1 MPEPFV
7 GWLIQTCLACSLPD
21 HHQIICQPSAIKNMP
36 EVIVSNATTSLDGT
50 ALAAASTSK
59 YKPTTVDQ
67 GSTPYQFDVGLLA
80 SINPNPVTACSAA
93 HLADRTRDGVQSLV
107 NKIFALPITRDP
119 DHGPL
124 ASLPAFTSKLPREKS
139 MPKPKPLT
147 KWEKFAKQKGI
158 QSRKKDKMVFDENT
172 QEWVPRWGFKGA
184 NKDLEEQWIHEL
196 KNNGNTDMDP
206 AKTAKKER
214 LAKKQKNEKQRL
226 GNLARAAA
234 STAASSAASSSS
246 KGGLGDANAAKL
258 ARAAA
263 REKRKAELE
272 ADVLRSRAS
281 TASMGRFDKTL
292 QGEQKQ
298 KGLKRKFDPNE
309 KDVGAERASNLALL
323 NKLGTAAMRKN
334 AKLAQ
339 GQGDRELVNTRK
351 AVQFATAGHG
361 VTSMKAKRGKRASK

>member
-1 MPEPFV
+1 MP
-7 GWLIQTCLACSLPD
+7 A
-21 HHQIICQPSAIKNMP
+21 A
-36 EVIVSNATTSLDGT
+36 IVSDTATSLDGT

-59 YKPTTVDQ
+59 YKPTTVDE
-67 GSTPYQFDVGLLA
+67 GPSPYQFDLGLLT
-80 SINPNPVTACSAA
+80 SINPNPLTSTSSSK
-93 HLADRTRDGVQSLV
+93 LLSLTRDGVQSLV
-107 NKIFALPITRDP
+107 NKIFTLPVTRDP
-119 DHGPL
+119 ENGPL

-139 MPKPKPLT
+139 MPKPKPMT

-158 QSRKKDKMVFDENT
+158 QSRKKDKMVYDEAT
-172 QEWVPRWGFKGA
+172 KEWVPRWGFKGA

-234 STAASSAASSSS
+234 STAASSTSSSNT
-246 KGGLGDANAAKL
+246 KGALGDANAGKL

-263 REKRKAELE
+263 REQRKAQLE

-292 QGEQKQ
+292 KGESKP
-298 KGLKRKFDPNE
+298 KGIKRKFDPNE
-309 KDVGAERASNLALL
+309 KDVAAERAGNLALL
-323 NKLGTAAMRKN
+323 NKLGTSAMRK
-334 AKLAQ
+334 KAQ
-339 GQGDRELVNTRK
+339 NSEGQGDKELVNTRK
-351 AVQFATAGHG
+351 AVQFATGGHG
-361 VTSMKAKRGKRASK
+361 VTSMNGAKRGKRGGK

>member
-1 MPEPFV
+1 MP
-7 GWLIQTCLACSLPD
+7 A
-21 HHQIICQPSAIKNMP
+21 A
-36 EVIVSNATTSLDGT
+36 IVSDTTTSLDGT

-67 GSTPYQFDVGLLA
+67 GPTPSQFDLGLLT
-80 SINPNPVTACSAA
+80 SINPNPVASTKPS
-93 HLADRTRDGVQSLV
+93 HLLDRTRDGVQSLV
-107 NKIFALPITRDP
+107 NKVFTLPITRHP

-158 QSRKKDKMVFDENT
+158 QSRKRDKMVFDEAT

-196 KNNGNTDMDP
+196 KNNGNTDLDP

-226 GNLARAAA
+226 GNIARAAA
-234 STAASSAASSSS
+234 STAASAAASTS

-263 REKRKAELE
+263 REQRKAQLE

-292 QGEQKQ
+292 KGEQKP
-298 KGLKRKFDPNE
+298 KGIKRKFDPNE
-309 KDVGAERASNLALL
+309 KDVAAERAGNLALL
-323 NKLGTAAMRKN
+323 NKLGTSAMRK
-334 AKLAQ
+334 KAQ
-339 GQGDRELVNTRK
+339 NSEGQGDKELVNTRK
-351 AVQFATAGHG
+351 AVQFATGGHG
-361 VTSMKAKRGKRASK
+361 VTSMKDDKRGGN

>member
-1 MPEPFV
+1 MP
-7 GWLIQTCLACSLPD
+7 T
-21 HHQIICQPSAIKNMP
+21 AI
-36 EVIVSNATTSLDGT
+36 VADTTTSLDGT

-59 YKPTTVDQ
+59 YKPTTVDE
-67 GSTPYQFDVGLLA
+67 GPTPYQFDLGLLT
-80 SINPNPVTACSAA
+80 SINPNPLTSTSDDAL
-93 HLADRTRDGVQSLV
+93 LARARDGVQSLV
-107 NKIFALPITRDP
+107 NKIFALPITRDAEY
-119 DHGPL
+119 GPL
-124 ASLPAFTSKLPREKS
+124 AALPAFTSKLPREKS

-158 QSRKKDKMVFDENT
+158 QSRKKDKMVYDENIG
-172 QEWVPRWGFKGA
+172 EWVPRWGYKGA

-196 KNNGNTDMDP
+196 KNNGNTDMGP

-214 LAKKQKNEKQRL
+214 LAKQAKNEKQRL

-234 STAASSAASSSS
+234 STAAASSSS
-246 KGGLGDANAAKL
+246 LSAQKGGLGDANAAKL

-292 QGEQKQ
+292 KGEQKQ

-309 KDVGAERASNLALL
+309 KDTTAERANNLALL
-323 NKLGTAAMRKN
+323 NKLGTSAMRKKAAN
-334 AKLAQ
+334 TA
-339 GQGDRELVNTRK
+339 GQGDADLVNTRK
-351 AVQFATAGHG
+351 AVQFATGGHG
-361 VTSMKAKRGKRASK
+361 VTSMKGGSGKRGRK

>member
-1 MPEPFV
+1 MP
-7 GWLIQTCLACSLPD
+7 T
-21 HHQIICQPSAIKNMP
+21 AI
-36 EVIVSNATTSLDGT
+36 VADTTTSLDGT

-59 YKPTTVDQ
+59 YKPTTVDE
-67 GSTPYQFDVGLLA
+67 GPTPYQFDLGLLT
-80 SINPNPVTACSAA
+80 SINPNPLTSTSDDAL
-93 HLADRTRDGVQSLV
+93 LARARDGVQSLV
-107 NKIFALPITRDP
+107 NKIFALPITRDAEY
-119 DHGPL
+119 GPL
-124 ASLPAFTSKLPREKS
+124 AALPAFTSKLPREKS

-158 QSRKKDKMVFDENT
+158 QSRKKDKMVYDENIG
-172 QEWVPRWGFKGA
+172 EWVPRWGYKGA

-214 LAKKQKNEKQRL
+214 LAKQAKNEKQRL

-234 STAASSAASSSS
+234 STAAASSSS
-246 KGGLGDANAAKL
+246 LSAQKGGLGDANAAKL

-292 QGEQKQ
+292 KGEQKQ

-309 KDVGAERASNLALL
+309 KDTTAERANNLALL
-323 NKLGTAAMRKN
+323 NKLGTSAMRKKAAN
-334 AKLAQ
+334 TA
-339 GQGDRELVNTRK
+339 GQGDADLVNTRK
-351 AVQFATAGHG
+351 AVQFATGGHG
-361 VTSMKAKRGKRASK
+361 VTSMKGGSGKRGRK

>member
-1 MPEPFV
+1 MP
-7 GWLIQTCLACSLPD
+7 TA
-21 HHQIICQPSAIKNMP
+21 
-36 EVIVSNATTSLDGT
+36 IVSSTTTSLDGT
-50 ALAAASTSK
+50 SLHAASTSK
-59 YKPTTVDQ
+59 YKPTTVDETP
-67 GSTPYQFDVGLLA
+67 TPYQFDLGLLT
-80 SINPNPVTACSAA
+80 SINPNPLPSTLTAETLSS
-93 HLADRTRDGVQSLV
+93 RTRDGVQSLI

-119 DHGPL
+119 ENGPL
-124 ASLPAFTSKLPREKS
+124 AALPAFTSKLPREKS

-158 QSRKKDKMVFDENT
+158 QSRKKDTMIYDENIG
-172 QEWVPRWGFKGA
+172 EWVPRWGYKGA
-184 NKDLEEQWIHEL
+184 NKDLEDQWIHEL

-214 LAKKQKNEKQRL
+214 IAKKEKNEKQRI

-234 STAASSAASSSS
+234 STSAAAASSSA

-292 QGEQKQ
+292 KGEQKQ
-298 KGLKRKFDPNE
+298 KGIKRKFDANE
-309 KDVGAERASNLALL
+309 KDTAVEREGNLSLL
-323 NKLGTAAMRKN
+323 NKLGTSAMRK
-334 AKLAQ
+334 KAQ
-339 GQGDRELVNTRK
+339 NTAGQGDADLVNSRK

-361 VTSMKAKRGKRASK
+361 VTSMRDGGKGKRGRK